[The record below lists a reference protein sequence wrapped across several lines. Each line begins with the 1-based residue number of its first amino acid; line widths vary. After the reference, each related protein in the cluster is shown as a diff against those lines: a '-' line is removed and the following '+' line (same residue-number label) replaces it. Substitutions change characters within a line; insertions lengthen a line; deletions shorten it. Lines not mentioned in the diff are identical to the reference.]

1 MTMFLLTQRCTRQS
15 RRRSWPSTFPPP
27 KVVFKFNVEW
37 ELVWKRLQYFVLDPS
52 SREILFL
59 IIHNIVA
66 NKERMHRFN
75 MAASPLC
82 PSCSVLQDNVHLFCE
97 CISVRESWF
106 WIRQR
111 LLGLLPPEAAATSNF
126 EFLHL
131 MFGKSLLDNEAVW
144 LLGIYVKLVWDK
156 VICKKGF
163 VNQEKIESECSLQY
177 YNHHVCNKPPL
188 AHIVGLMH

>member
-1 MTMFLLTQRCTRQS
+1 
-15 RRRSWPSTFPPP
+15 
-27 KVVFKFNVEW
+27 
-37 ELVWKRLQYFVLDPS
+37 
-52 SREILFL
+52 
-59 IIHNIVA
+59 
-66 NKERMHRFN
+66 
-75 MAASPLC
+75 
-82 PSCSVLQDNVHLFCE
+82 
-97 CISVRESWF
+97 
-106 WIRQR
+106 
-111 LLGLLPPEAAATSNF
+111 
-126 EFLHL
+126 